1 MYGTLAASSGATQ
14 PVQTPPS
21 THSRNTNGSGGFQDG
36 EGGPVQEPLQSC
48 QERSRG
54 DSCNPRPLR
63 QQQFSEAYHITKRK
77 ELDEK
82 WAAFFYESNVAF
94 NVARHPAFVAAVK
107 ATSTAGFDYTPPSY
121 HTMQTKHIEPKVK
134 QVKAEIEKATKQSIA
149 LYGATICSDGWDN
162 VIHRPLMN
170 VMLVCP
176 TGDVFIGSVD
186 TTGHKK
192 TKEHIAGELR
202 TYIEAIG
209 PSNVT
214 QIFSDNASAMLGALD
229 DLVRTYLHLYKQGCC
244 AHILNLLLEDWRK
257 EELFKALIIRAKRV
271 CIYIRNHH
279 ATMALYR
286 HYSPRL
292 SLKVPPETRFACNF
306 LMIARML
313 EVRDALEG
321 MVIDPRW
328 NEYVGTLFN
337 RQNGHRAHTLAR
349 EVRATIRDDG
359 FWQQCENFEH
369 MVKPVIKTLQV
380 FDGRTPGLLRR

>member
-1 MYGTLAASSGATQ
+1 
-14 PVQTPPS
+14 
-21 THSRNTNGSGGFQDG
+21 
-36 EGGPVQEPLQSC
+36 
-48 QERSRG
+48 
-54 DSCNPRPLR
+54 
-63 QQQFSEAYHITKRK
+63 
-77 ELDEK
+77 
-82 WAAFFYESNVAF
+82 
-94 NVARHPAFVAAVK
+94 
-107 ATSTAGFDYTPPSY
+107 
-121 HTMQTKHIEPKVK
+121 
-134 QVKAEIEKATKQSIA
+134 
-149 LYGATICSDGWDN
+149 
-162 VIHRPLMN
+162 MN

-186 TTGHKK
+186 TIGHKK
-192 TKEHIAGELR
+192 TKEYIAGELR

-214 QIFSDNASAMLGALD
+214 QICSDNASAMLGALD
-229 DLVRTYLHLYKQGCC
+229 DLVRIYPHLYKQGCC
-244 AHILNLLLEDWRK
+244 AHILDLLLEDWGK

-313 EVRDALEG
+313 EVKDALER

-328 NEYVGTLFN
+328 NEYMGTLFN

-369 MVKPVIKTLQV
+369 MVKSVIKTLRV
-380 FDGRTPGLLRR
+380 FDGRTPAMAKAWLEMNNLKRHVFNL